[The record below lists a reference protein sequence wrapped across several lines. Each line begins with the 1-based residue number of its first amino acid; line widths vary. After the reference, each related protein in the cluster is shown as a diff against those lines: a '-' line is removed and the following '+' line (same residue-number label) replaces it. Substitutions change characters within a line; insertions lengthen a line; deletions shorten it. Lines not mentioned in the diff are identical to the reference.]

1 MCTFYWRWFL
11 FGGIKFGTQV
21 IYMPFIDK
29 KFYNLDGITMKV
41 FFIIVFISAGLSLTA
56 QNKAQNKQDPRNYMP
71 TENVEM
77 GRDSN
82 KRSNRPKRKTY
93 DYIYVPT
100 ADKVLYGNPC
110 ALEATH
116 KMGFEYLV
124 EPVGIKG
131 SKTWKG
137 KVLNNIWVKGKLV
150 VLHTPFWKVILNSK
164 FKKCRPKTGDIV
176 G

>member
-1 MCTFYWRWFL
+1 
-11 FGGIKFGTQV
+11 
-21 IYMPFIDK
+21 MPPIDK
-29 KFYNLDGITMKV
+29 KFYNLDEITMKV
-41 FFIIVFISAGLSLTA
+41 FFITVFISAGLLLNA
-56 QNKAQNKQDPRNYMP
+56 QEKQDPRNYMP

-82 KRSNRPKRKTY
+82 KRANKPKRKTY

-110 ALEATH
+110 ALQATH

-137 KVLNNIWVKGKLV
+137 KLLNNLWVKSKLV
-150 VLHTPFWKVILNSK
+150 VLHSPFWKVALKSK